1 MTKTMK
7 IILYIS
13 LVLLLGVILFFLVV
27 FYGNPISKILANRSA
42 DEYLSTHYTDL
53 DLVRERAYY
62 NFNDG
67 TYYVRIWDKKSID
80 TKFYLSFDSFGKFKY
95 DSYSERLF
103 NTYSRYVLFLN
114 ALADEIA
121 KDSGLDFE
129 IWLGPDDEIN
139 YSSYLTLDQDFDAD
153 NLPSKVKADFKSY
166 AEKPSLDDL
175 MDGLKKVYEVLKERN
190 IAVKSYSG
198 LVIPNADKKD
208 DGEAETWKNA
218 VSVNDV
224 PEKVIVDGDMEKL
237 KKIYDKGNEILHK

>member
-1 MTKTMK
+1 MTKKSK
-7 IILYIS
+7 IILNAVLTI
-13 LVLLLGVILFFLVV
+13 LLLIVIFTQFV

-62 NFNDG
+62 NFKDG

-80 TKFYLSFDSFGKFKY
+80 TKFNLSFDSYGNFKY
-95 DSYSERLF
+95 DSYRYRLF

-139 YSSYLTLDQDFDAD
+139 YSSYLTLD
-153 NLPSKVKADFKSY
+153 
-166 AEKPSLDDL
+166 
-175 MDGLKKVYEVLKERN
+175 
-190 IAVKSYSG
+190 
-198 LVIPNADKKD
+198 
-208 DGEAETWKNA
+208 
-218 VSVNDV
+218 
-224 PEKVIVDGDMEKL
+224 
-237 KKIYDKGNEILHK
+237 